1 MKLTKGQEKQLWQ
14 QALTAGRSAAQEKAK
29 ELQVSKA
36 HTFAVVECANPLDDS
51 SPVVAVHGRMWDCCG
66 FAWVNIRQCNRK
78 PAKGLVDYLKGVR
91 VGYKGNYYGG
101 YTIWGS
107 QFYGGQEIT
116 PKEAG
121 CAAAVR
127 VLEAAGIE
135 CYMGSRL
142 D

>member
-1 MKLTKGQEKQLWQ
+1 MER
-14 QALTAGRSAAQEKAK
+14 AS
-29 ELQVSKA
+29 
-36 HTFAVVECANPLDDS
+36 PLDDS
-51 SPVVAVHGRMWDCCG
+51 SPVVAVHGYAWDACG
-66 FAWVNIRQCNRK
+66 FAWINIKRCNRN
-78 PAKGLVDYLKGVR
+78 PAKQLVEYLRVIGVAHR
-91 VGYKGNYYGG
+91 DGYYGG

-116 PKEAG
+116 PKEEG
-121 CAAAVR
+121 CGAAVK